1 MLKPLSGETRDPQ
14 MSADDLNFEE
24 RIGDYDDE
32 EALDMLGR
40 QVSLF
45 IDTNTNYDEDEEYEE
60 NISKVPIFTKEH
72 YSARNLIE
80 A

>member
-1 MLKPLSGETRDPQ
+1 

-24 RIGDYDDE
+24 RIGDHDDE
-32 EALDMLGR
+32 EDLDMPGR

-45 IDTNTNYDEDEEYEE
+45 IDTNTNYDEDEEYEDSM
-60 NISKVPIFTKEH
+60 SKVPIFSKED
-72 YSARNLIE
+72 YSARQLIE

>member
-1 MLKPLSGETRDPQ
+1 
-14 MSADDLNFEE
+14 MSADNLNFEE
-24 RIGDYDDE
+24 RIGDNDDE
-32 EALDMLGR
+32 EALEMLGR

-60 NISKVPIFTKEH
+60 TISKVPIFTKED